1 MCIHHFC
8 RLDGEKVHVNSS
20 WTLVSPDN
28 CCQGWGRVQLIPRG
42 GAKTECCVFQLQWTN
57 LRTLTLKSS
66 LGGQASTI
74 QQLIILDCHTR
85 TLYPIKQAY
94 LWFLEFPQCIMGSRA
109 SSYYA
114 PLQWSLPPIW
124 VWEADM
130 FKERLKTFLFEKA
143 YSLDWFRF
151 ALNPCAAKGLDCQ
164 GDFPWCS
171 KLVSPPL
178 PLHLHTFI
186 SN

>member
-1 MCIHHFC
+1 MLC
-8 RLDGEKVHVNSS
+8 LPTAMNKPTDS
-20 WTLVSPDN
+20 
-28 CCQGWGRVQLIPRG
+28 
-42 GAKTECCVFQLQWTN
+42 N
-57 LRTLTLKSS
+57 LKILTLAYKA
-66 LGGQASTI
+66 LGVQASFYL
-74 QQLIILDCHTR
+74 QQLIILDCLTR

-114 PLQWSLPPIW
+114 PLQWSIPPIW

-143 YSLDWFRF
+143 YSLDWLRF

-164 GDFPWCS
+164 GDFP
-171 KLVSPPL
+171 
-178 PLHLHTFI
+178 
-186 SN
+186 